1 MEIKIPGNK
10 IYNHPQ
16 TLTLNNSV
24 MTFVGEN
31 GCGKSAILESIFKKY
46 LTNIQEDTNLFA
58 FSSGNN
64 ESFSSIFQNN
74 LKNIEKLV
82 VDDLS
87 YDEEEET
94 SQRINNTINTIY
106 FDRSWVRFLIFFAT
120 ALKKYVEP
128 EDVDENNKSGKVI
141 DYLKSKG
148 LVDVN
153 AQGVDITTHIEFP
166 FRIRTNYNY
175 KIVSAS
181 KKEATNPEHKSIR
194 RTFLH
199 QYLVKLTDHLFG
211 DGYIDIEEEYSRIVK
226 TWRWFYAKNVA
237 PVLGNDTNKVFTFLA
252 WASNYDNFIFRDN
265 CELMFK
271 GNIELNQLSDGEHQL
286 LAIYALMDLF
296 DSDKSLFLLD
306 EVDSHLYYRNI
317 QKLWDVFSAISGK
330 VITTTHSAD
339 SIILN
344 EFSNIKLVEKGKIEN
359 ETVANKILDRLESL
373 SSGGNFKL
381 SVAGKV
387 KYLALV
393 EDYSDWF
400 IFIELCKIK
409 VPDFDLNIL
418 QQIHYI
424 KCGAGFNSYA
434 DRFGN
439 SKLDWVESFKRH
451 NDNPT
456 TKSIFLI
463 CDRDNLSVNDVSDS
477 GLVTDSQANGRR
489 KVIKIKGNKE
499 AYLMSW
505 KRREIENYLL
515 SYTMLSANGKLDEVN
530 QLLPQANHISLNSLN
545 DNDNVRNLNVK
556 SLIQS
561 LYLKD
566 NVATIDTNEGGIDY
580 NKLSAIIAQIPA
592 SEISIDIENVYKFI
606 KGKI

>member
-1 MEIKIPGNK
+1 MEIEIPANK
-10 IYNHPQ
+10 IYNQSQ
-16 TLTLNNSV
+16 TLTLDSSV

-74 LKNIEKLV
+74 LRNIEKLV

-87 YDEEEET
+87 YDEEENT
-94 SQRINNTINTIY
+94 SERINNAINTIY

-120 ALKKYVEP
+120 ALKKHVKP

-141 DYLKSKG
+141 DYLLSKG

-153 AQGVDITTHIEFP
+153 EQGIDITTHIGFP
-166 FRIRTNYNY
+166 IRIRSDYNY
-175 KIVSAS
+175 KIINAS
-181 KKEATNPEHKSIR
+181 KREANEPEFKSIR

-199 QYLVKLTDHLFG
+199 QYLVKLIEHLFTNY
-211 DGYIDIEEEYSRIVK
+211 DFDIEEEESRIVK
-226 TWRWFYAKNVA
+226 TWRWFHANDA
-237 PVLGNDTNKVFTFLA
+237 ALVLGNDTNKVFTFLA
-252 WASNYDNFIFRDN
+252 WASNNDNFIFRDN
-265 CELMFK
+265 CVLKFK
-271 GNIELNQLSDGEHQL
+271 NIELNQLSDGEHQL
-286 LAIYALMDLF
+286 LAIYAMMDLF

-317 QKLWDVFSAISGK
+317 QKLWDVFSAINGK

-359 ETVANKILDRLESL
+359 DTVANKILDRLESL

-381 SVAGKV
+381 SIAGKV

-393 EDYSDWF
+393 EDYYDWF
-400 IFIELCKIK
+400 IFIELCKVKI
-409 VPDFDLNIL
+409 PDFDLNVL

-424 KCGAGFNSYA
+424 KCSSAYENTTQ
-434 DRFGN
+434 RFGN
-439 SKLDWVESFKRH
+439 SKIDWVDSFNKH
-451 NDNPT
+451 HKKDSD
-456 TKSIFLI
+456 TKHIFLI
-463 CDRDNLSVNDVSDS
+463 CDKDELPITDVLDN
-477 GLVTDSQANGRR
+477 GLLKDKRRSQISLNGA
-489 KVIKIKGNKE
+489 GNKL
-499 AYLMSW
+499 AFLMSW

-515 SYTMLSANGKLDEVN
+515 SYTMLSANGKLDELN
-530 QLLPQANHISLNSLN
+530 QLLPQANHITANNLS
-545 DNDNVRNLNVK
+545 DNDNVRNLDVK
-556 SLIQS
+556 SIVQS

-592 SEISIDIENVYKFI
+592 NEISIDIENVYNFI